1 MTESKNQGLLID
13 KITDKVSDSKLTR
26 ALFLGATLSSGAS
39 LVTACTPPP
48 AEVAPLPSNM
58 TGTEPPHIEHS
69 VTEEATSM
77 PTPSRPDMAGGSYS
91 SEQQVLIENGSFAEM
106 EQSLSA
112 WTKYW
117 ANAENNPFHPE
128 TTDLHFKYVFDNGDS
143 KSAGVCLESSAYTNV
158 CFALPV
164 INGEII
170 KAPPTTSGSYDIP
183 VGYGPLEMSL
193 TMSADQVSALKLD
206 ESLINSVLGYENG
219 GWVRIKNG
227 EVVATLDLESAQ
239 WKKESLIKGNI
250 FQDPQTEADFA
261 TLVES
266 PSPIDDPVNFAK
278 WQDEYLNQIYEKLTT
293 WSGTPVGVEN
303 IGIDFNGQRFDFM
316 KENLQ
321 PIASYKFKWQ
331 GQEILTKTFIL
342 KDTKGNLVPFSV
354 TYTTPDSPVF
364 NFKDISY
371 KTPSSEIGMTIR
383 YGWNNYMKVSFTDP
397 FIDAFLPEDTT
408 NNWRKVLNSD
418 STLEERELFSRTP
431 FVIDS
436 FGN

>member
-1 MTESKNQGLLID
+1 VGLSSSEEKSMNKNKMELLGGTLAGMMFLSGCASATETNNNQTTESAPTPGNTAESPYVKY
-13 KITDKVSDSKLTR
+13 TPTTVET
-26 ALFLGATLSSGAS
+26 AAATL
-39 LVTACTPPP
+39 L
-48 AEVAPLPSNM
+48 
-58 TGTEPPHIEHS
+58 
-69 VTEEATSM
+69 
-77 PTPSRPDMAGGSYS
+77 PTPTRPDMAGGVYS
-91 SEQQVLIENGSFAEM
+91 SEQQSLIENGAFKNT
-106 EQSLSA
+106 EQALTA
-112 WTKYW
+112 WFKYW
-117 ANAENNPFHPE
+117 ANATNNPFQTE
-128 TTDLHFKYVFDNGDS
+128 TTDIHFKYVFDSTG
-143 KSAGVCLESSAYTNV
+143 KSAGICMESMAYSNK
-158 CFALPV
+158 CFTMPI
-164 INGEII
+164 INGKVAEV
-170 KAPPTTSGSYDIP
+170 PPTVSGEYTIP
-183 VGYGPLEMSL
+183 VGYGPLEMSDQL
-193 TMSADQVSALKLD
+193 TADQVSTLKLD
-206 ESLINSVLGYENG
+206 ESLSGSVLGYENG
-219 GWVRIKNG
+219 GWVRYKNG
-227 EVVATLDLESAQ
+227 EVVAVLDLASAQ
-239 WKKESLIKGNI
+239 WKENSLIEGNI
-250 FQDPQTEADFA
+250 FQDPQTEADLA
-261 TLVES
+261 TVVES
-266 PSPIDDPVNFAK
+266 PSPIDKPSDFAK